1 MDTNKTNPL
10 MQDIIHTAESFA
22 ENFKDHGSFDFSI
35 QSLKLVDDLL
45 GEVRDFIDE
54 EDALYNIYTMVG
66 SYIFEI
72 VRGNFGGNYYW
83 LQKESQPM
91 LVIGEPDYSVT
102 FMAWEKVKGHIL
114 KGAEDNIP
122 FYIDGVI
129 QQIERG
135 KQQPGLRVQ
144 II

>member
-1 MDTNKTNPL
+1 

-22 ENFKDHGSFDFSI
+22 ENFKARGSFDFSI
-35 QSLKLVDDLL
+35 ESLKPVDDLL
-45 GEVRDFIDE
+45 GEVSDFIDE

-66 SYIFEI
+66 SYIFET
-72 VRGNFGGNYYW
+72 VRRNYGGNYYW
-83 LQKESQPM
+83 LQKEEQPM
-91 LVIGEPDYSVT
+91 LVIGEPDYSVA
-102 FMAWEKVKGHIL
+102 FMAWEKAKGRIL
-114 KGAEDNIP
+114 KGSEDNIP

-144 II
+144 VI